1 VRADEKQ
8 AEEEERQQEQEWRDP
23 NEPFVGSLNG
33 RKKAELQ
40 DIVYALGLEIE
51 GRVEDL
57 KSRINAYFNDN
68 EEQHTSPRYIGLFPQ
83 LARQA
88 CCTVGALA
96 TTSTSFASTPAL
108 CDVTNATLHH

>member
-1 VRADEKQ
+1 MSSV
-8 AEEEERQQEQEWRDP
+8 DP
-23 NEPFVGSLNG
+23 NQPFVGSLNG
-33 RKKAELQ
+33 RKRAELQ
-40 DIVYALGLEIE
+40 DIAYALGLEIE

-68 EEQHTSPRYIGLFPQ
+68 EEQRTSPRYISLFPQ

-88 CCTVGALA
+88 RRAVGALA